1 MRLALRFLSTLLLV
15 QCIATPSFAQKPR
28 FKVLAFYSAKTE
40 PDHVHFAEDAV
51 KFFTD
56 RSARENFTF
65 EATSNWDDLNENR
78 LKGYQVVVWL
88 NDSPHAPTQRSAFE
102 HFMQRG
108 GAWLGFHAA
117 GYNDEDTHWPWF
129 VDLLGGAVFDINSWP
144 PLPAHIVIG
153 DPTHPVMSGLPS
165 YFESPANE
173 WYVWKPSPRLNKDV
187 RVLATLNTASYP
199 LGFKDV
205 LLSGDLPV
213 VWTNTKYKMLYM
225 NMGHGDKIFESP
237 IQNQLIDN
245 ALNWLGTGAPQ
256 ALPPEA
262 HGIRVSPNGVVLNSH
277 TDKFYAVNT
286 NQGTVTVLDAD
297 GQLAKRI
304 STGQEPAAIAVNAV
318 TNRIFVAN
326 QGSSTVSVIDGTT
339 DAVLANVDVG
349 PLPYAIAVNS
359 AANKIYISKTFSNVM
374 TVIDG
379 RNNTA
384 STLKPDMQADAMAVD
399 NVDNK
404 VYLTSYQNPEMSIL
418 DGTTDRVSNV
428 NAQNHLWAIAT
439 NPAAHKAYAISVGN
453 SNVTIVDEK
462 SGATHLVGTG
472 RFPCAVAV
480 DSASGRVFIANYVS
494 DSVTVLDGRTD
505 SIIGTI
511 NAGSN
516 PQAIAVDSGN
526 HKVYVANTRARTV
539 TVLDGISDSVIT
551 TLKTDGAPFAIAA
564 DAKTHMVAVLS
575 LDGGL
580 TVINGANM
588 TPSSVT
594 EPKATQ

>member
-1 MRLALRFLSTLLLV
+1 MRLRRCLLFTLFLIE
-15 QCIATPSFAQKPR
+15 CITTSFGQSPR
-28 FKVLAFYSAKTE
+28 FKVLAFYSTKTE

-51 KFFTD
+51 KFFRD
-56 RSARENFTF
+56 RSASEHFIF
-65 EATSNWDDLNENR
+65 DATTNWDDLNDAR
-78 LKGYQVVVWL
+78 LKDYQLVIWL
-88 NDSPHAPTQRSAFE
+88 NDSPHIATQRSAFE
-102 HFMQRG
+102 RYVQHG

-117 GYNDEDTHWPWF
+117 GYNDEDTKWPWY
-129 VDLLGGAVFDINSWP
+129 VDFLGGAVFNINSWP

-153 DPTHPVMSGLPS
+153 DPTHSVTAGIPV

-187 RVLATLNTASYP
+187 RVLATLDPANYP

-225 NMGHGDKIFESP
+225 NMGHGDKIFESS

-256 ALPPEA
+256 ASPPEA
-262 HGIRVSPNGVVLNSH
+262 SGIRISPNGVVLNPG

-286 NQGTVTVLDAD
+286 NQGTVTVLDSA
-297 GQLAKRI
+297 GRLAKWI
-304 STGQEPAAIAVNAV
+304 PTGQEPAAIAVNAV
-318 TNRIFVAN
+318 TNRIYVAN
-326 QGSSTVSVIDGTT
+326 QGNGTVSVIDGAT
-339 DAVLANVDVG
+339 DTVITNVDVG

-379 RNNTA
+379 RNNIA
-384 STLKPDMQADAMAVD
+384 SPLKPDIQADAMAV
-399 NVDNK
+399 NNTDNK
-404 VYLTSYQNPEMSIL
+404 VSVTSYQNPELSVL
-418 DGTTDRVSNV
+418 DGTTDRISNV

-439 NPAAHKAYAISVGN
+439 NPSVHKAYAVSVGN
-453 SNVTIVDEK
+453 SNVTIVDQR
-462 SGATHLVGTG
+462 SGATHLLETG

-480 DSASGRVFIANYVS
+480 DFASGRVFIANYASNSVTIVDGTT
-494 DSVTVLDGRTD
+494 DSV
-505 SIIGTI
+505 IGAV
-511 NAGSN
+511 NVGPN

-526 HKVYVANTRARTV
+526 HKVYVVNTRARTV
-539 TVLDGISDSVIT
+539 TVVDGTTDSVIT
-551 TLKTDGAPFAIAA
+551 TLKTDGAPFAIAT

-575 LDGGL
+575 LNGEL

-588 TPSSVT
+588 TTSSVA